1 MTSES
6 MQMTPLQVLLSA
18 RLIIGSPCVNHTL
31 FILAMPRLARRSD
44 DILQDCFI
52 LNLIFSV
59 GLHLGSNT
67 V

>member
-6 MQMTPLQVLLSA
+6 MQITPLQALLSA
-18 RLIIGSPCVNHTL
+18 RLIIGPPRVDHPF
-31 FILAMPRLARRSD
+31 FILAMPKLARPFG

-59 GLHLGSNT
+59 GLHLVSDPG
-67 V
+67 